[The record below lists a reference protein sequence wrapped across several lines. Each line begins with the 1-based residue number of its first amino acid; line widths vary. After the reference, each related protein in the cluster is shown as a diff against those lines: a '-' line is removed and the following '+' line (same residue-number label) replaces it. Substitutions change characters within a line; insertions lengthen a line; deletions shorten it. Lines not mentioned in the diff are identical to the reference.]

1 MREVNP
7 GAEVE
12 RNTSSRGPTHVLA
25 IGIDAYAHHKKLHN
39 CVRDIGDLVQCLT
52 TTYEVEASNVTW
64 LLDHDATRSKILS
77 SLDAYAKLSE
87 TESLI
92 VLYAGHGIVRNGIG
106 AWLPADAQHFY
117 DHLHLS
123 MLRDLLEA
131 IRARHILIIADACF
145 PDRLFAATR
154 SGEVSERLEA
164 LPSRYALTSGRDGPV
179 LDGPAGE
186 NSPFAASLKRRLAT
200 STGSIGI
207 VMLSEQVR
215 EDVEGRTD
223 RAQIPR
229 HDYLHVRGNQH
240 GQFFFRRR
248 YGSMQAQDVLVQRYR
263 DRGGTLIPP
272 NERHRRVANQGR
284 RLNLFRESQSNDASR
299 ELRRGNTTDYLA
311 ECGLDIQTLKD
322 RLARVGFYD
331 GAIDDIYGED
341 LAEGLA
347 KFQDSQ
353 MMRQVDGFFGELTY
367 REMVH
372 ALIERGLARWQP

>member
-1 MREVNP
+1 MRDAHHSA
-7 GAEVE
+7 GVE
-12 RNTSSRGPTHVLA
+12 RDLPSRGPTHVLA
-25 IGIDAYAHHKKLHN
+25 IGIDAYVHHRKLHN
-39 CVRDIGDLVQCLT
+39 CVRDVGDLVQCLT
-52 TTYEVEASNVTW
+52 HTYEVEASNVTW
-64 LLDHDATRSKILS
+64 LLDHDATRSKILIA
-77 SLDAYAKLSE
+77 LDGYGKLSE

-92 VLYAGHGIVRNGIG
+92 VLYAGHGIIRNGIG
-106 AWLPADAQHFY
+106 AWLPADAAHFY

-123 MLRDLLEA
+123 MLHDLLEP

-154 SGEVSERLEA
+154 SGEISERLEA

-179 LDGPAGE
+179 LDGPEGE
-186 NSPFAASLKRRLAT
+186 NSPFAEALKRRLAT
-200 STGSIGI
+200 SNGSIGI

-248 YGSMQAQDVLVQRYR
+248 SDAMRVQDLFVQRYR
-263 DRGGTLIPP
+263 DRGGGLIPP
-272 NERHRRVANQGR
+272 CERRRMVANQGR
-284 RLNLFRESQSNDASR
+284 RLNLFLESQSNVASR
-299 ELRRGNTTDYLA
+299 ELRRGNTTEYLA

-322 RLARVGFYD
+322 RLARLGVYD
-331 GAIDDIYGED
+331 GAIDDVYGED
-341 LAEGLA
+341 LAESLA
-347 KFQDSQ
+347 QFQDSQ

-367 REMVH
+367 REIVH
-372 ALIERGLARWQP
+372 ALIERGLASW